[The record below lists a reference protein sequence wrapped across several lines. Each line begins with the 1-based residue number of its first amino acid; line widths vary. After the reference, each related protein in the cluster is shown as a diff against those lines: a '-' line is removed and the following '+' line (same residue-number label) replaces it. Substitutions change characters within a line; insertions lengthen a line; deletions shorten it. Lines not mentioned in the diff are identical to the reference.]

1 MCPNHTKSPNTK
13 SCVTISTYS
22 ATNVIPNPKDK
33 PVSLFLYKKTKVS
46 VFQRNKQNPSRF
58 NMITSEHRSLLLFKD
73 QNFNSHRI
81 EISGNFWNFQAN
93 VRSGDCQREFKAN
106 RIPLPPQKKVLIF
119 AGKLCFR
126 HYPFSNLFGLCCVCV
141 VVSLILKSQISSSLI
156 SSHLSWTKVKPSENH
171 RSLA

>member
-1 MCPNHTKSPNTK
+1 MNENSCVRTTQKSPNTK

-81 EISGNFWNFQAN
+81 EISANFWNFQAN

-106 RIPLPPQKKVLIF
+106 RIPLPPQKKVVSFLQENFVSDTTHFQIC
-119 AGKLCFR
+119 L
-126 HYPFSNLFGLCCVCV
+126 VCV
-141 VVSLILKSQISSSLI
+141 VFVLLSLSFSNLKSQISSSLI
-156 SSHLSWTKVKPSENH
+156 SSQLDKSKT
-171 RSLA
+171 L